1 MAVLMDC
8 SVTGGGPCL
17 GLPGIL
23 PSTQPLTV
31 PTLASSS
38 IIVNVTEKQKPLHY
52 SVSGFQITEALERMT
67 DELCSLQVW
76 KNTGI
81 QCDRLL
87 LLTIS
92 DSYLLISYYKQNR
105 VEELDKCFS
114 IYWTIPLC
122 YFCTCFVL

>member
-1 MAVLMDC
+1 MQVSFYFSPIVIAVVAGHHFCVIMDVLMDC

-31 PTLASSS
+31 PALASSS
-38 IIVNVTEKQKPLHY
+38 IIVNVTAKWKPLHY
-52 SVSGFQITEALERMT
+52 SVSGFQITEALERMA
-67 DELCSLQVW
+67 DELYGLHVW

-92 DSYLLISYYKQNR
+92 DSY
-105 VEELDKCFS
+105 
-114 IYWTIPLC
+114 
-122 YFCTCFVL
+122 